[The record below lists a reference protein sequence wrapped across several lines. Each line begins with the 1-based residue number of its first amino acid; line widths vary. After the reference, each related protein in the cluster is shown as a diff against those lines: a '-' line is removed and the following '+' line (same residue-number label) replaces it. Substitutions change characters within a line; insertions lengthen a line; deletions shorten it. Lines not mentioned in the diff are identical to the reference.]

1 MLVLTRASGER
12 LIFHVRQ
19 PDCLPLE
26 AVLCVKIDG
35 PNRVRIEFEGPP
47 QIELWRE
54 EVKIK
59 ERRNG
64 S

>member
-12 LIFHVRQ
+12 LILRVRQ
-19 PDCLPLE
+19 HDGSMLT
-26 AVLCVKIDG
+26 AVLGVSIEG
-35 PNRVRIEFEGPP
+35 PNRVRVEFEAPP
-47 QIELWRE
+47 QIEIWRE

>member
-12 LIFHVRQ
+12 LIFRVRQ
-19 PDCLPLE
+19 PDGSLLT
-26 AVLCVKIDG
+26 AVLGLKIDG
-35 PNRVRIEFEGPP
+35 PNRVRVEFEGPA

-64 S
+64 A

>member
-12 LIFHVRQ
+12 LILRVRQ
-19 PDCLPLE
+19 PDGSLLT
-26 AVLCVKIDG
+26 AVIGIVIDG
-35 PNRVRIEFEGPP
+35 PNRVSVQFEGPP
-47 QIELWRE
+47 AIEIWRE
-54 EVKIK
+54 EVQVK